1 MVTVNSDSVFDNK
14 NTNNNNKDNINNIY
28 SLAIAIIDDYIGIQ
42 FTWYSTVHAIVAR
55 ENHWYH
61 WTKIN
66 IVIVFDSIELTYG

>member
-1 MVTVNSDSVFDNK
+1 M
-14 NTNNNNKDNINNIY
+14 
-28 SLAIAIIDDYIGIQ
+28 AIINDYIGIR
-42 FTWYSTVHAIVAR
+42 FTWYCKVHAIVAR